1 MLIAYFTTD
10 DDKTFTFK
18 NVEKVSINKKDT
30 NIGYFDDDGVY
41 HEEIGPTPEKI
52 VINKEE

>member
-30 NIGYFDDDGVY
+30 NIGYLDDNGDY

>member
-18 NVEKVSINKKDT
+18 NVEKINIYGRDT
-30 NIGYFDDDGVY
+30 IIGYLDDNGDY
-41 HEEIGPTPEKI
+41 HEEIGSTPEKI
-52 VINKEE
+52 VINKEK

>member
-1 MLIAYFTTD
+1 MLTAVFITD

-30 NIGYFDDDGVY
+30 NIGYLDDNGDY

>member
-1 MLIAYFTTD
+1 MLTAVFITD

-30 NIGYFDDDGVY
+30 IIGYFDDDSVY

>member
-1 MLIAYFTTD
+1 MLTAYFTTD

-18 NVEKVSINKKDT
+18 NVEKINIYGRDT
-30 NIGYFDDDGVY
+30 NIGYYDDNNVY